1 MPLLYDHHG
10 QPLDF
15 SASPASATDLTT
27 EFATRL
33 TAGANF
39 SAFLGWLPDPD
50 PVLLKRADPADVLDD
65 LTADD
70 QVCMAMQNRKL
81 RVLNKQD
88 YDFAPGQA
96 QGQAATSESVRLHDA
111 LVADLEAINLRN
123 VFSTMLDA
131 PFYGFT
137 PLELLWEPRGGTF
150 HLRDIVAK
158 PREWFAFDNLGRPV
172 FRGETR
178 AASQLLPPGKFVF
191 VRHFPTYENPYGLR
205 LLSRCLWP
213 VAFKRGGIEFLTRFL
228 EKFGMPW
235 VLAKAPRNADRAE
248 RQAMAG
254 DLAAMVQDAVAVLPS
269 GAEVELATASGKGG
283 EQHETYIRR
292 WDKAISKVLM
302 GQTLTAEMDGSGS
315 RAASETHYSVSEDMA
330 EADQFLV
337 ASAMNEIALTYRDVN
352 AGPGVL
358 APVFAYSEPEDYA
371 AQADLDKKLHSVG
384 VRFKKCHFSRRYGLD
399 EDEFELEGETNADGP
414 ADHADFAEGIAAQDV
429 VDQALAEI
437 MPQAVKANAELV
449 KQIENAVQQAETWE
463 DMQLLLAEL
472 LGQDA
477 EQDELEELLARIML
491 NAAAYGTHAVEADA

>member
-1 MPLLYDHHG
+1 
-10 QPLDF
+10 
-15 SASPASATDLTT
+15 
-27 EFATRL
+27 
-33 TAGANF
+33 
-39 SAFLGWLPDPD
+39 
-50 PVLLKRADPADVLDD
+50 
-65 LTADD
+65 
-70 QVCMAMQNRKL
+70 
-81 RVLNKQD
+81 
-88 YDFAPGQA
+88 
-96 QGQAATSESVRLHDA
+96 
-111 LVADLEAINLRN
+111 
-123 VFSTMLDA
+123 
-131 PFYGFT
+131 
-137 PLELLWEPRGGTF
+137 
-150 HLRDIVAK
+150 
-158 PREWFAFDNLGRPV
+158 
-172 FRGETR
+172 
-178 AASQLLPPGKFVF
+178 
-191 VRHFPTYENPYGLR
+191 
-205 LLSRCLWP
+205 

-384 VRFKKCHFSRRYGLD
+384 VRFKKTHFTRRYGLA

-429 VDQALAEI
+429 VDQAVAEV

-477 EQDELEELLARIML
+477 EPDELEELLARIML
-491 NAAAYGTHAVEADA
+491 NAAAFGTHAVEADA